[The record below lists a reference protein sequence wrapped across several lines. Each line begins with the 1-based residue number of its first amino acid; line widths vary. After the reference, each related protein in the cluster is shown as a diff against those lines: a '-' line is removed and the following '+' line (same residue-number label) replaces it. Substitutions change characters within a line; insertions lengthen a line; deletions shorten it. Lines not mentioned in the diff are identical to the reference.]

1 MTLWYQIVNVEILW
15 WVCVLYAVCKVVV
28 QTLFLDLYSPVGKKN
43 PLTFWVLFDSP
54 VTSSTYLLGKARE
67 PDMPFITSTLPSR
80 KILFYIFFI
89 QLVWGILHVFR
100 GKPIWKIKCC
110 TFLSDDFFHPNHL
123 ELCISGRP
131 WVSEIRIVLVNGRPL
146 FATSCPTFPT
156 ADAKGNQIWP
166 QVIFVDD
173 VTLLSS
179 QSMLEYE
186 IEPLK
191 IFES

>member
-1 MTLWYQIVNVEILW
+1 MER
-15 WVCVLYAVCKVVV
+15 
-28 QTLFLDLYSPVGKKN
+28 N
-43 PLTFWVLFDSP
+43 PLLTFWVLFDSP
-54 VTSSTYLLGKARE
+54 VTSSTYLLGKARDK
-67 PDMPFITSTLPSR
+67 PAMTFITSTLSSR
-80 KILFYIFFI
+80 KILFLYIFHSI
-89 QLVWGILHVFR
+89 SMEYIAR
-100 GKPIWKIKCC
+100 GKPIWKIKSC
-110 TFLSDDFFHPNHL
+110 TFLSDEFFHPNHL

-156 ADAKGNQIWP
+156 ADTKGNQIWP
-166 QVIFVDD
+166 QIIFVDD

-186 IEPLK
+186 IDPLK